1 MAQSGRE
8 LLLAANEIMIDFYKN
23 KVLTKAGVTEFLEK
37 CRLFEKAG
45 FLTMDNKSISL
56 TNKGMLLSNSI
67 ITELLECEI

>member
-1 MAQSGRE
+1 MLR
-8 LLLAANEIMIDFYKN
+8 LRLKN
-23 KVLTKAGVTEFLEK
+23 GINPDDYLNLFGTPLSLEFLDK

-45 FLTMDNKSISL
+45 FLTIDEKSISL